1 MKFENLKRDKRWE
14 IFYGDISIEDFVE
27 KKLPRFYFKDGVN
40 QEIKDSFEIVYKILT
55 HAYFEYAFLDVAVT
69 KALHILEMGLKIRYR
84 ELNNGNEWDEKKPL
98 KALLNWFRDRH
109 YFESNN
115 PDFLNHVREIR
126 NHLSHP
132 NRNNLAGTVGLPW
145 ITTVM
150 DLINGLYENIE
161 LRVKRWESTKQY
173 KDKFE
178 TFLKDGAKLK
188 LMDDTILIYGCGQ
201 VIVDNRQE
209 PALCY
214 FSLLPT
220 FDVKSTTP
228 KMPYLFSYP
237 VDMLTFQNNTIDLSL
252 GTNKITL
259 SNDLSI
265 TESEKINSFK
275 STVNEDPDFRIH
287 QSIMHFDAENMI
299 RNSIRESGLEK
310 IVELSHH

>member
-1 MKFENLKRDKRWE
+1 MNFDMLKRDRRWE

-27 KKLPRFYFKDGVN
+27 KKLPRFYFKDEVN
-40 QEIKDSFEIVYKILT
+40 QEIKDSFEIVFKILT
-55 HAYFEYAFLDVAVT
+55 HAYFEYTFLDVAVT

-115 PDFLNHVREIR
+115 LDFLNHVREIR

-161 LRVKRWESTKQY
+161 LRIKRWESTKEY

-178 TFLKDGAKLK
+178 IFLQNGAKLK
-188 LMDDTILIYGCGQ
+188 LMNDTILIYGCGP
-201 VIVDNRQE
+201 VIVDNRQD
-209 PALCY
+209 PALSY

-220 FDVKSTTP
+220 FDVSSTNP
-228 KMPYLFSYP
+228 KLPYIFSYP
-237 VDMLTFQNNTIDLSL
+237 VDWLTFQNNTIDLSM

-259 SNDLSI
+259 SNTLDSSE
-265 TESEKINSFK
+265 TEKINKLK
-275 STVNEDPDFRIH
+275 SQLADNMDYKVQEL
-287 QSIMHFDAENMI
+287 MLLFDSENT
-299 RNSIRESGLEK
+299 IRESIRKLT
-310 IVELSHH
+310 ISS